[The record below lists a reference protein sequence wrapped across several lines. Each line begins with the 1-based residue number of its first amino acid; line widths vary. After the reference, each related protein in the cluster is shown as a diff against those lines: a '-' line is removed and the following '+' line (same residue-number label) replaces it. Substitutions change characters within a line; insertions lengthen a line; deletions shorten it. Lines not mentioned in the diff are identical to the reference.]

1 MHIVA
6 APPAKARR
14 YDRIQAAHMQVVHHI
29 RDSLAA
35 ASQAALVPT
44 NLQRLLEAVPA
55 AHDIPDTLSHQAAA
69 TQGASF

>member
-6 APPAKARR
+6 APRAKARR
-14 YDRIQAAHMQVVHHI
+14 YDHIQTDRMQAAHHT

-35 ASQAALVPT
+35 ASQAALGPT
-44 NLQRLLEAVPA
+44 ILRQVVLA

-69 TQGASF
+69 QGPSF